1 MLVKPGTRLALTRL
15 ALTRLNPTTTKE
27 LTIPNLPA
35 APAHSARFGIARA
48 WNARARR
55 GPAL

>member
-15 ALTRLNPTTTKE
+15 DPTTTKE